1 MKRNNN
7 YQCSNI
13 ATETYT
19 GKEASPKGMGFSAV
33 PYELGFEKQGA
44 DNQIWVVQMKN
55 GKKVWFRKSGMPSV
69 NITHEEPLITDN
81 NKSEPLQPPPLQET
95 VINNT
100 TTPVSA
106 SSEPEIK
113 EEKEQKTTKQTDYNL
128 FHSYYS
134 KKLKE
139 ENIEKKLNKKPKEIQ
154 NETIA
159 EWNRLKKNKKELEEI
174 LIIIKK

>member
-81 NKSEPLQPPPLQET
+81 NNTTEPPPQQQPSPLQET
-95 VINNT
+95 
-100 TTPVSA
+100 TPV

-113 EEKEQKTTKQTDYNL
+113 EEKEQKEQKTTKQTDYNL

-154 NETIA
+154 NETIT
-159 EWNRLKKNKKELEEI
+159 EWNRLKKNKNELEQI

>member
-13 ATETYT
+13 ATE
-19 GKEASPKGMGFSAV
+19 
-33 PYELGFEKQGA
+33 FEKQGA
-44 DNQIWVVQMKN
+44 DNQIWVVQIKN

-81 NKSEPLQPPPLQET
+81 NNTTEPPPQQQPSPLQET
-95 VINNT
+95 
-100 TTPVSA
+100 TPV

-113 EEKEQKTTKQTDYNL
+113 EEKEQKEQKTTKQTDYNL

-159 EWNRLKKNKKELEEI
+159 EWNRLKKNKNELEQI